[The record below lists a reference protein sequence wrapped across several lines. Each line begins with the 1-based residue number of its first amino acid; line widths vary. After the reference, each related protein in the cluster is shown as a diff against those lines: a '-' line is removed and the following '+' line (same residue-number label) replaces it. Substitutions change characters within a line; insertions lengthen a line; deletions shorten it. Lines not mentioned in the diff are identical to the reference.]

1 MLETQVKV
9 RSILQKFEPMDT
21 HKYCNN
27 NNLSLK

>member
-9 RSILQKFEPMDT
+9 RSILQNFEPMDT
-21 HKYCNN
+21 HTYCNN